1 MITFEQIQLLDN
13 KVHQAVD
20 LIAALKEENIAL
32 QTSLTSY
39 EKRIEELEHLVD
51 SFKRDQ
57 GKIEEGILSALKQLD
72 SLEASVA
79 EPENVSEPENE
90 PAAAPETNTGE
101 TEQEEDPEE
110 SDRNGE
116 LDIF

>member
-1 MITFEQIQLLDN
+1 VITFEQIQLLDN
-13 KVHQAVD
+13 KVH
-20 LIAALKEENIAL
+20 KEENVAL

-39 EKRIEELEHLVD
+39 EKRIEELELLID

-72 SLEASVA
+72 SLESSVA
-79 EPENVSEPENE
+79 ENENAAEPESVSEPESE
-90 PAAAPETNTGE
+90 PAAAPEIITGE